1 MFSYFYNSI
10 GDKSFNYY
18 DLYLANDRIRNN
30 EGVEYLDIKLSP
42 VVIHKIKSRVSCY
55 PAKNYTEYRFID
67 KNTSLKIVNGER
79 KYYRQHTFD
88 TLTHEA
94 PGGNLTWVI
103 GKTQT
108 DTISST
114 QFPSKDKY
122 HEITSNTTEY
132 SVSDTVTLYIRNDS
146 RVYIRIKKDDYID
159 TTIDTLK
166 LLVGEITGSDGN

>member
-1 MFSYFYNSI
+1 M
-10 GDKSFNYY
+10 GDKSFNHY
-18 DLYLANDRIRNN
+18 DLYLANNRIHNS
-30 EGVEYLDIKLSP
+30 EGVEYLDTKLSP
-42 VVIHKIKSRVSCY
+42 AIIHKVKSRVSCY

-67 KNTSLKIVNGER
+67 KNTSLRIVNGDR

-88 TLTHEA
+88 TLTHES

-108 DTISST
+108 ESIGST

-122 HEITSNTTEY
+122 HEITSNTNEY
-132 SVSDTVTLYIRNDS
+132 TVSDTITLYIRNDS
-146 RVYIRIKKDDYID
+146 RVYIKIKKDDYID